1 MEFRILGPL
10 EVEAEDGP
18 LPLGSPKQRALLEV
32 LLLNANEVVSRDR
45 LIEAVWGDQP
55 PATAPTALQVY
66 VSRLRKLL
74 EPSDGEHRVLVTQRP
89 GYVLRVEGD
98 QLDVLRFQRLLRGGR
113 AALMAGD
120 PERSVAQLGE
130 ALALWRGEP
139 LAELS
144 SA

>member
-45 LIEAVWGDQP
+45 LIEEVWGEQP

-74 EPSDGEHRVLVTQRP
+74 EPSDGRGEHRVLVTQR
-89 GYVLRVEGD
+89 
-98 QLDVLRFQRLLRGGR
+98 QIGR
-113 AALMAGD
+113 ASCR
-120 PERSVAQLGE
+120 ERV
-130 ALALWRGEP
+130 
-139 LAELS
+139 
-144 SA
+144 